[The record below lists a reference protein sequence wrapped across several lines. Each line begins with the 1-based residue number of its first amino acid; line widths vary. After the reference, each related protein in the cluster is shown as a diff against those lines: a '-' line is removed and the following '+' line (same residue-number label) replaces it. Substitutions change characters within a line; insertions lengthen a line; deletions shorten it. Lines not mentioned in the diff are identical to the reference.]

1 VALTPSSRRAL
12 DEAHNARLNFDASE
26 FPETGSTGGWHV
38 DDYCQPLPA
47 EAPGPPVPGGPWAVT
62 CRLMR
67 DYEFADPKIV
77 RAVYHTDAPLED
89 RTMLLEARFYWLRF
103 HFGVRVGGVTDTV
116 KTVEGRPV
124 RVWGWNYRTLQGHL
138 EMGQMDYQAWKWLDT
153 GTVEFRIHVV
163 SRAARIPN
171 PLIRLGF
178 ALFGRRMQKKF
189 ARRALARMHSLV
201 LDAVG
206 GGQDR
211 CTGNPPERRLGSV
224 SSDGPPRTPASTTH
238 STGASERVRLLV
250 RRQRS
255 RPQITGPPGPRLA
268 SLRAWRRRRRA
279 EDAARWMMLRP

>member
-1 VALTPSSRRAL
+1 VALTSSSRRAL
-12 DEAHNARLNFDASE
+12 DEAHHAQLNFDASE
-26 FPETGSTGGWHV
+26 LLEASTADGWHV

-47 EAPGPPVPGGPWAVT
+47 EPPGPPVPGGPWTVT

-77 RAVYHTDAPLED
+77 RAVYHSDTPLED
-89 RTMLLEARFYWLRF
+89 RTMLLEARFYGLRF
-103 HFGVRVGGVTDTV
+103 HLAVRVGGVTDTV
-116 KTVEGRPV
+116 TTVDARPV
-124 RVWGWNYRTLQGHL
+124 QVWGWSYRTLQGHL

-189 ARRALARMHSLV
+189 ARRALGRMHALV

-206 GGQDR
+206 
-211 CTGNPPERRLGSV
+211 V
-224 SSDGPPRTPASTTH
+224 
-238 STGASERVRLLV
+238 
-250 RRQRS
+250 RQRHV
-255 RPQITGPPGPRLA
+255 PGDLPEPILESVVVERAASDNRLHHA
-268 SLRAWRRRRRA
+268 FRRHK
-279 EDAARWMMLRP
+279 

>member
-12 DEAHNARLNFDASE
+12 DEAHDARLNFDASKL
-26 FPETGSTGGWHV
+26 PEADGDGWHV
-38 DDYCQPLPA
+38 DDYCQPLPP
-47 EAPGPPVPGGPWAVT
+47 EAPGPPVPGGPWTVT

-67 DYEFADPKIV
+67 NYEFADPKIV
-77 RAVYHTDAPLED
+77 RAVYHSDTPLED
-89 RTMLLEARFYWLRF
+89 RTMLLEARFYGLRF

-116 KTVEGRPV
+116 TTVDARPV
-124 RVWGWNYRTLQGHL
+124 RLWGWNYRTLQGHL

-189 ARRALARMHSLV
+189 ARRALARMHTLV

-206 GGQDR
+206 RGEER
-211 CTGNPPERRLGSV
+211 TGDLPEPTLGSV
-224 SSDGPPRTPASTTH
+224 VVERAASDT
-238 STGASERVRLLV
+238 RLNHAF
-250 RRQRS
+250 RRHR
-255 RPQITGPPGPRLA
+255 
-268 SLRAWRRRRRA
+268 
-279 EDAARWMMLRP
+279 